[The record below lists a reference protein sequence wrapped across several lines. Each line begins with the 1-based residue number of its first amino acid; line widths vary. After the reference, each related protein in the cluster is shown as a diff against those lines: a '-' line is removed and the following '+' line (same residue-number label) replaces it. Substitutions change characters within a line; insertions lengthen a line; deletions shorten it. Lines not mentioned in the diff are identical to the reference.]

1 MKLGYLSKVGNC
13 EARRMFNSVFLVQAS
28 QNGSQ
33 HSVSGTVLCL
43 GKNLISNSFISI
55 LVSHEA
61 IPRRC
66 EKESSSSS
74 RRIRRREKL
83 FLEINGTPL
92 YMHGTSFLLIP
103 THPTQAMTAVKWIH
117 HFLCVCCC
125 LLNYA
130 YLVLS
135 SDYF

>member
-1 MKLGYLSKVGNC
+1 
-13 EARRMFNSVFLVQAS
+13 MFNSVFLVQAS

-61 IPRRC
+61 IPRRF
-66 EKESSSSS
+66 EKESSSAS

-83 FLEINGTPL
+83 FLALKGYGTPML
-92 YMHGTSFLLIP
+92 CMHGTNFVVP
-103 THPTQAMTAVKWIH
+103 APPTQVNTAVEWIC
-117 HFLCVCCC
+117 HFLCLLLL

-130 YLVLS
+130 CPVFCSDQLKSES
-135 SDYF
+135 SILC